1 MSAIKNEFG
10 EEKVADLQE
19 FPLNMEIT
27 PEIPADLQEFNFF
40 RDGMGGPARRSPYY
54 RGTTSFMPF
63 VLQRFPCKFMM

>member
-40 RDGMGGPARRSPYY
+40 RDGMGGLPVDPH
-54 RGTTSFMPF
+54 TTVGQPLLCPLFYSAF
-63 VLQRFPCKFMM
+63 LANL